1 MDVQNIFHS
10 DSERLLVC
18 RLCLVGDEDLVNI
31 FDPKGYH
38 GYRLWEVI
46 KELLQM
52 EVSKDEG
59 LPSAVCKVC
68 VEKVK
73 EFKVFKTLCIR
84 ANIALLTM
92 IAGRGMVPSLTSRP
106 PATQSLQKEAT
117 EAVSE
122 GTNGLAVCK
131 EESTDE
137 EEGAVPE
144 KKVFVENVTSKP
156 GRGRKRGRRLSVAPR
171 PSENRTIKAWLEG
184 KSPKVSRGEGGGAS
198 GKEEDA
204 SLASPP
210 KKTATDN
217 AAEVKSAHG
226 TGSKRGQGRW
236 TSKREGRVT
245 RLKCRGEEAVNHIAV
260 DVEESEVVEVE
271 DDSFSPERSASKVV
285 QIEGEPSVDP
295 IGNNPIKVSKDE
307 GLPSAVCK
315 VCVEKVKEFKVFK
328 TLCIRANI
336 ALLTMIAGRGMVSG
350 SVPIKPLRLTS
361 PPPSKPSKETAMSR
375 KPLKARRKS
384 VSSQEGSEGGRS
396 GRGGEEERKRLSSPP
411 TVAPRTDAPSG
422 LGRKPSLT
430 SRPPAT
436 QSLQKEATE
445 AVSEGTNGLAVCK
458 EESTDEEEGAVPEK
472 KVFVE
477 NVTSKPGRGRKRGRR
492 LSVAPRPS
500 ENRTIK
506 AWLEGKSPKVSRGE
520 GGGASGKEEDA
531 SLASPPK
538 KTATDNAAE
547 VKSAHG
553 TGSKRGRGRARK
565 SRERVERPGE
575 EAVKHISVDV
585 EESEVVEVEDEPLGS
600 PTEDASEGEE
610 DEDAPSLDPIGSIN
624 NPIGRG
630 RGRARRSRERVER
643 PGEEAVKHIS
653 VDAMDVEESE
663 VVEVEDEPLGSPT
676 EDASEGEEDEDAP
689 SLDPIGS
696 INNPIGG
703 DLQCSVDK
711 VNFIDA
717 VEGDVVD
724 SPERGTAE
732 EDPLACGG
740 SDQEDAKPMGKQDSV
755 LRQMLDS
762 TSNVE
767 AHPSASVAV
776 HQEESRRKSSRL
788 SSQNFTGRKGSALA
802 TGVVSES
809 QRDGSPLVN
818 QMTVSHSSN
827 AKEIPPLE
835 NQRSP
840 ASRQRSSA
848 VLEKGAEVITRQGA
862 ISKSVPIPL
871 SSSDGP
877 KFQCCWC
884 QSILEDMVTLA
895 RHMAQ
900 EHSNEVNEWS
910 KKPVNKS
917 ALGPAQ
923 VVPSTPS
930 AQRCIQTDS
939 SPGPANVKL
948 YRCQGCLEA
957 FASDKL
963 CMGVCPSCH
972 GRVVTAVGGENLQ
985 VTGDAGRAAPG
996 TWMNVRN
1003 GDGTSVAPPNGAASH
1018 AVAQQA
1024 AAGHF
1029 QDSQGG
1035 GFGRGGDGSTPAAKI
1050 LLGEGEG
1057 GGAAGVAAAASVP
1070 PGGGVVVVPS
1080 QSSVAQGKGCNVRC
1094 HVCKQTYASFN
1105 EAWLHFTRDHPQ
1117 EGKWAR
1123 IKCYQ
1128 CSETFF
1134 SVKESWVHYKRVH
1147 PTEVP
1152 YWMQSQMAG
1161 KQ

>member
-295 IGNNPIKVSKDE
+295 IGNNPIK
-307 GLPSAVCK
+307 
-315 VCVEKVKEFKVFK
+315 
-328 TLCIRANI
+328 
-336 ALLTMIAGRGMVSG
+336 
-350 SVPIKPLRLTS
+350 
-361 PPPSKPSKETAMSR
+361 
-375 KPLKARRKS
+375 
-384 VSSQEGSEGGRS
+384 
-396 GRGGEEERKRLSSPP
+396 
-411 TVAPRTDAPSG
+411 
-422 LGRKPSLT
+422 
-430 SRPPAT
+430 
-436 QSLQKEATE
+436 
-445 AVSEGTNGLAVCK
+445 
-458 EESTDEEEGAVPEK
+458 
-472 KVFVE
+472 
-477 NVTSKPGRGRKRGRR
+477 

-553 TGSKRGRGRARK
+553 TGSKRGRGRWSSKREGRVTRLKRRGEEAVKHIAVEESEVVEVEDDSFSPERSVSKAVEIEGEPSVDPIGNNPIKRGRGRARK